1 MTIESTTPVLEIGGT
16 HVTAALVQQHDDG
29 WTVQDGSLTRLP
41 LDAHASAE
49 VILGIMARA
58 ARSLGSAHNT
68 RWGVALPGPFDYHN
82 GIGRYE
88 NVGKFETLNGFNVK
102 EGLAGRLGPLAS
114 TLTFLNDADAFGIGE
129 HALRIPASAR
139 LVCITLGTG
148 VGSAFLLDGSPAKT
162 GPGVPPDGCCHLIEF
177 RGRPLEDT
185 VSRRAIRR
193 HYAEATGRNASGS
206 TEPDVHEIAGLCRQ
220 GDEVAARVLN
230 SAFTSLGEAIAP
242 YLHGFGAESLVIGGS
257 MAGSWDLVLPAV
269 RSGLTGEEPSL
280 ERLPIIRS
288 DRFEEACLIGAAQWV
303 QRRGTS

>member
-49 VILGIMARA
+49 VLLGTMARA
-58 ARSLGSAHNT
+58 AHSLGSAHNT
-68 RWGVALPGPFDYHN
+68 RWGVALPGPFDYDH
-82 GIGRYE
+82 GIGRYQ

-102 EGLAGRLGPLAS
+102 EDLSARLGPLAS

-129 HALRIPASAR
+129 HALRTPASAR

-148 VGSAFLLDGSPAKT
+148 VGSAFLIDGVPAKT

-177 RGRPLEDT
+177 RGQALEDT

-193 HYAEATGRNASGS
+193 QYMEARGGS
-206 TEPDVHEIAGLCRQ
+206 EAGSPEQDVHEIAELCRQ
-220 GDEVAARVLN
+220 GDEVAAHVLD

-242 YLHGFGAESLVIGGS
+242 YLHCFGAESLIIGGS

-269 RSGLTGEEPSL
+269 RDGLTGEEPSL
-280 ERLPIIRS
+280 ARLPIVRS

-303 QRRGTS
+303 QRQGNS